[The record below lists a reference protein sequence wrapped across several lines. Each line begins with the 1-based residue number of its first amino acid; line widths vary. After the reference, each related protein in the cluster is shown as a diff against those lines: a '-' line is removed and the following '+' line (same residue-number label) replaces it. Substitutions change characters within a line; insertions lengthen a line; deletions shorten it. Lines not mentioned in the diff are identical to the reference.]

1 MFLRFVLRITTV
13 SVLVCPLLH
22 AEEATIAVFSRHTFR
37 GVGDRVGPL
46 HVKIGALELDLP
58 LLGYGLD
65 ATEHGLQ
72 LAQKFGS
79 HAVQEAAEKAV
90 RGLGAHYRPHW
101 DEIRADLAS
110 ERDFF
115 TGLYFREGLQPEQPQ
130 PIALTGCPT
139 REGEPIDAVTV
150 GYPVRRHVPK
160 PELRRLQIGSANARR
175 YEAAGNEL
183 LQALAPVAGATVTM
197 PSVFDAEGNMRPE
210 YSQLRFLAQFLEM
223 VAEQGP
229 PLRTLFP
236 QLPANVAAAIDPG
249 LVRKAS
255 AYLGMA
261 FIHDAPMEVAYAA
274 ARYPVEYVQSL
285 PAGRRVIML
294 SHDDDLSMLMRSL
307 GLMDDAGPADL
318 KAVYPMESLVIA
330 LDSRRACVVRMRMQL
345 AADGSFPGMFASSVV
360 WQGSR
365 DEWQAR
371 AQNVLSRAAAWPVA
385 REAREQVK
393 VLPAVPLDVRY
404 RTR

>member
-1 MFLRFVLRITTV
+1 MFLRFVLQVTAL
-13 SVLVCPLLH
+13 SLLLCPLAH
-22 AEEATIAVFSRHTFR
+22 AEEATLAVFSRHTFR
-37 GVGDRVGPL
+37 GVGDWMGPL

-58 LLGYGLD
+58 SLGYGMD
-65 ATEHGLQ
+65 ATQHGLQ
-72 LAQKFGS
+72 LAEKFGS
-79 HAVQEAAEKAV
+79 HALQEAAEKAV
-90 RGLGAHYRPHW
+90 RGLGSPYRPHW

-115 TGLYFREGLQPEQPQ
+115 TGLYFREGLQPEQTQ
-130 PIALTGCPT
+130 AIALTGCPT

-150 GYPVRRHVPK
+150 GYPVRRHIPK
-160 PELRRLQIGSANARR
+160 PELRKLQIGSANARR
-175 YEAAGNEL
+175 YEEAGNEL
-183 LQALAPVAGATVTM
+183 LQALAPVAGATVKL
-197 PSVFDAEGNMRPE
+197 PPVFDNEGNMRPE

-236 QLPANVAAAIDPG
+236 RLPANLVAAIDPN

-285 PAGRRVIML
+285 PPGRRVIML

-318 KAVYPMESLVIA
+318 RAVYPMESLVIA
-330 LDSRRACVVRMRMQL
+330 LDSQRACVVRMRMQL
-345 AADGSFPGMFASSVV
+345 APDGSFPGTFASTVV

-365 DEWQAR
+365 DEWQAKV
-371 AQNVLSRAAAWPVA
+371 QTVLTRAAAWPVA

-393 VLPAVPLDVRY
+393 VLPAAPLDVRY